1 MDRGDAV
8 VSSADPPVMATEVD
22 MGARGVQPGQAD
34 AVRTARD
41 GFLEQATE
49 TYRELASGAGTL
61 PEKGIPA
68 AQVDELLDDAK
79 RADVDEAH
87 GRLTMY
93 SLQGSPEVQDVIQKA
108 WAKFF
113 YYNALFGQP
122 SVVKMETQVVHWTA
136 QMMGGGPEARAYF
149 TSGGTESVYSGVKA
163 ARDEAR
169 LTAPHIT
176 EPELVIPDTAHAA
189 YNKAGEILGVRVVR
203 VKTGADRVAGP
214 ELIARALTPNTIMIG
229 GSAPNWPYAT
239 FDDFVGLGELA
250 LERGLWLHSDA
261 CLGGF
266 LSYFLREL
274 GDAIPPFDLT
284 VPGVRSLSVD
294 LHKYGYAAK
303 PASVVVFRDDASARH
318 QAFVF
323 DDWAEGL
330 YPTFTFA
337 GSRPAGAVAAA
348 WAAMRFLGRE
358 GYLRLARRIVEVKD
372 QLTQGLNEIEGL
384 RCRDAWGSI
393 LLYGS
398 DAFDIR
404 TIARHLADKG
414 HYVMGTEERD
424 GSTRLMHLT
433 LDPVDDAWID
443 AYLADVRE
451 AAELALAGE
460 IVIAGDELRYV

>member
-1 MDRGDAV
+1 M
-8 VSSADPPVMATEVD
+8 SET
-22 MGARGVQPGQAD
+22 
-34 AVRTARD
+34 RD
-41 GFLEQATE
+41 VFVAQTTQ
-49 TYRELASGAGTL
+49 TYRELAAEAGAL
-61 PEKGIPA
+61 PQDGIQA
-68 AQVDELLDDAK
+68 EEVDRLLEEAK

-93 SLQGSPEVQDVIQKA
+93 SLQGSSQVQDVIQKA
-108 WAKFF
+108 WARFF

-122 SVVKMETQVVHWTA
+122 SVVKMETEVVHWTA
-136 QMMGGGPEARAYF
+136 QMMGGGPEARAFF

-169 LTAPHIT
+169 VTMPRIT

-189 YNKAGEILGVRVVR
+189 FNKAGEILGVRVVR
-203 VKTGADRVAGP
+203 VKTGPDRVAVP
-214 ELIARALTPNTIMIG
+214 ELIAGALTPNTIMIG

-239 FDDFVGLGELA
+239 YDDFVGLGELA
-250 LERGLWLHSDA
+250 LERGLWLHADA

-358 GYLRLARRIVEVKD
+358 GYLRLARRIVEVKAR
-372 QLTQGLNEIEGL
+372 LTEGIDAIDGL

-404 TIARHLADKG
+404 AVARYLVDKG

-451 AAELALAGE
+451 AAKRAQAGE
-460 IVIAGDELRYV
+460 IEIAGDELRYV

>member
-1 MDRGDAV
+1 MAVMDA
-8 VSSADPPVMATEVD
+8 
-22 MGARGVQPGQAD
+22 AD
-34 AVRTARD
+34 ARE
-41 GFLEQATE
+41 GFLRQAALS
-49 TYRELASGAGTL
+49 YRELASRAGAL
-61 PEKGIPA
+61 PERGIRA
-68 AQVDELLDDAK
+68 EEVDRLLDEAK
-79 RADVDEAH
+79 QADVDESH

-93 SLQGSPEVQDVIQKA
+93 SLRGSADVQDVIQKA
-108 WAKFF
+108 WAKYF

-122 SVVKMETQVVHWTA
+122 SVVKMETEVVHWTA
-136 QMMGGGPEARAYF
+136 QMMGCGSEARAFF

-169 LTAPHIT
+169 QTMPQIRQ
-176 EPELVIPDTAHAA
+176 PELVIPDTAHAA
-189 YNKAGEILGVRVVR
+189 FNKAGETLGVKVIR
-203 VKTGADRVAGP
+203 VKTGEDRIAGP
-214 ELIARALTPNTIMIG
+214 DLIAPALTLNTIMIG

-239 FDDFVGLGELA
+239 FDDFVGLGQLA
-250 LERGLWLHSDA
+250 LEKGLWLHCDA

-266 LSYFLREL
+266 LSYFLRDL
-274 GDAIPPFDLT
+274 GEEIPPFDLT

-303 PASVVVFRDDASARH
+303 PASVVVFRDEASARH

-358 GYLRLARRIVEVKD
+358 GYLDLARRIMEVKD
-372 QLTQGLNEIEGL
+372 RLTEGIYAIDGLQ
-384 RCRDAWGSI
+384 CRPAWGSI

-398 DAFDIR
+398 QAFDIR
-404 TIARHLADKG
+404 AIARHLIDKG

-433 LDPVDDAWID
+433 LDPVDDAWIE

-451 AAELALAGE
+451 AAALARAGQTT
-460 IVIAGDELRYV
+460 IAGDELRYV

>member
-1 MDRGDAV
+1 MTQTDA
-8 VSSADPPVMATEVD
+8 S
-22 MGARGVQPGQAD
+22 
-34 AVRTARD
+34 ARD
-41 GFLEQATE
+41 WFLEQAE
-49 TYRELASGAGTL
+49 QTYRQLALPAGSL
-61 PEKGIPA
+61 PERGIPA
-68 AQVDELLDDAK
+68 EEIDRLLDEAK

-93 SLQGSPEVQDVIQKA
+93 SLQGSAEVQDVIQRA

-122 SVVKMETQVVHWTA
+122 SVVKMETEVVHWTA
-136 QMMGGGPEARAYF
+136 QMMGGGPEARAFF

-169 LTAPHIT
+169 STMPYIT

-189 YNKAGEILGVRVVR
+189 FNKAGEILGVKVVR
-203 VKTGADRVAGP
+203 VKTGEDRVAGP
-214 ELIARALTPNTIMIG
+214 DLIAPALTPNTIMIG

-239 FDDFVGLGELA
+239 FDDFVGLGKLA
-250 LERGLWLHSDA
+250 LEKGLWLHSDA

-266 LSYFLREL
+266 LSFFLRDL
-274 GDAIPPFDLT
+274 GEEIPPFDLT

-358 GYLRLARRIVEVKD
+358 GYLRLARRIMEVKERLREGID
-372 QLTQGLNEIEGL
+372 AIEGL
-384 RCRDAWGSI
+384 QCRPAWGSI

-398 DAFDIR
+398 EGFDIR
-404 TIARHLADKG
+404 AIARYLIDEG

-451 AAELALAGE
+451 AAGLARAGGVE
-460 IVIAGDELRYV
+460 IAGDELRYV

>member
-1 MDRGDAV
+1 MVAIEDGADTREGFLRQAALSYREIASRAGALPERGM
-8 VSSADPPVMATEVD
+8 SADEIDRLLDEAK
-22 MGARGVQPGQAD
+22 QAD
-34 AVRTARD
+34 
-41 GFLEQATE
+41 
-49 TYRELASGAGTL
+49 
-61 PEKGIPA
+61 I
-68 AQVDELLDDAK
+68 
-79 RADVDEAH
+79 DEAH

-93 SLQGSPEVQDVIQKA
+93 SLQGSAEVQEVIQRA
-108 WAKFF
+108 WARFF
-113 YYNALFGQP
+113 CYNALFGQP
-122 SVVKMETQVVHWTA
+122 SVVKMETEVVHWTA
-136 QMMGGGPEARAYF
+136 QMMGGGPEARAFF

-169 LTAPHIT
+169 QSMPHIT

-189 YNKAGEILGVRVVR
+189 YNKAGEILGVKVVR
-203 VKTGADRVAGP
+203 VKTGEDRVAGP
-214 ELIARALTPNTIMIG
+214 ELVAEALTPDTIMIG
-229 GSAPNWPYAT
+229 GSSPNWPYAT

-250 LERGLWLHSDA
+250 LEKGLWLHSDA

-274 GDAIPPFDLT
+274 GEEIPPFDLT

-358 GYLRLARRIVEVKD
+358 GYLRLARRILEVKAR
-372 QLTQGLNEIEGL
+372 LTEGIDAIDGL

-393 LLYGS
+393 LLYDSEG
-398 DAFDIR
+398 FDIR
-404 TIARHLADKG
+404 TIARHLIDKG

-451 AAELALAGE
+451 AAALARAGE
-460 IVIAGDELRYV
+460 IEIAGDELRYV

>member
-1 MDRGDAV
+1 MTQTDA
-8 VSSADPPVMATEVD
+8 SARDWFL
-22 MGARGVQPGQAD
+22 GQA
-34 AVRTARD
+34 
-41 GFLEQATE
+41 EQ
-49 TYRELASGAGTL
+49 TYRQLASPAGSL
-61 PEKGIPA
+61 PEQGIPA
-68 AQVDELLDDAK
+68 EEIDRLLDEAK
-79 RADVDEAH
+79 RADVDETH

-93 SLQGSPEVQDVIQKA
+93 SLQGSAEVQDVIQKA
-108 WAKFF
+108 WGKFF

-122 SVVKMETQVVHWTA
+122 SVVKMETEVVHWTA
-136 QMMGGGPEARAYF
+136 QMMGGGPEARAFF

-169 LTAPHIT
+169 TTMPHIA

-189 YNKAGEILGVRVVR
+189 FNKAGEILGVKVIRVR
-203 VKTGADRVAGP
+203 TGADRVAGP
-214 ELIARALTPNTIMIG
+214 DLIAPALTANTIMIG

-239 FDDFVGLGELA
+239 FDDFVGLGKLA
-250 LERGLWLHSDA
+250 LEKGLWLHSDA

-266 LSYFLREL
+266 LSFFLREL
-274 GDAIPPFDLT
+274 GEEIPPFDLT

-303 PASVVVFRDDASARH
+303 PASVVVFRDDASACH

-358 GYLRLARRIVEVKD
+358 GYLMLARRIMEVKGRLRGGID
-372 QLTQGLNEIEGL
+372 AIEGL
-384 RCRDAWGSI
+384 QCCPAWGSI

-398 DAFDIR
+398 EGFDIR
-404 TIARHLADKG
+404 AIARHLIDKG

-451 AAELALAGE
+451 AAGLARAGE
-460 IVIAGDELRYV
+460 VEIAGDELRYV